1 MDQSLV
7 NFIVAAIGASIIC
20 GCLAILVM
28 AIQDRRRR
36 KPPVTRWD
44 QFPGTTPAEAA
55 AYRKRLLEEVARA
68 DKWVAILPDD
78 LDWREELVIRQQM
91 LRDFDERQAK
101 KGTRRVG

>member
-28 AIQDRRRR
+28 AIQDRQRRR
-36 KPPVTRWD
+36 PLPPPVTDRR
-44 QFPGTTPAEAA
+44 Q
-55 AYRKRLLEEVARA
+55 LLDDVARA
-68 DKWVAILPDD
+68 EKWVAILPDD